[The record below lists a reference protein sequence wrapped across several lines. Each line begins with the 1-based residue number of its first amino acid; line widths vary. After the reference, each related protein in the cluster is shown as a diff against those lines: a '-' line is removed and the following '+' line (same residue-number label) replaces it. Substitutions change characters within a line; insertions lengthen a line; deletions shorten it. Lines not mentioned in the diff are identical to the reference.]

1 MAKPT
6 KNQYVCSDCGGV
18 SAKWSGQCPN
28 CQSWNTLIETAPE
41 KASSNRFSALAPT
54 APVQALSEIHAQ
66 DVPRFSSELPEF
78 DRVLGGGL
86 VSGGVILIGG
96 DPGIGKSTLLLQSL
110 AMLSKTRSVLY
121 VSGEESG
128 AQIALRAQHCDP
140 PQRNGH
146 AQPADARDDAHRAP
160 PGNCALD
167 SRVQQ
172 PQHWSRRDHQNRR
185 RVDGAA

>member
-86 VSGGVILIGG
+86 VPGGVILIGG

-128 AQIALRAQHCDP
+128 AQIALRAQ
-140 PQRNGH
+140 R
-146 AQPADARDDAHRAP
+146 
-160 PGNCALD
+160 L
-167 SRVQQ
+167 
-172 PQHWSRRDHQNRR
+172 
-185 RVDGAA
+185 